1 MLCAL
6 QGERLWAVDFAFA
19 SCLKRSEPDCLD
31 QESPPLGIG
40 CLEKCTNYSRPLQKN
55 LALAGAPSVGGWVL
69 ISFLFPEAYPWP
81 DTW

>member
-6 QGERLWAVDFAFA
+6 QDERLWAVDFAFA

-40 CLEKCTNYSRPLQKN
+40 CLEKCTNYLLQAFAEKFSLSRSSFRGGLGFN
-55 LALAGAPSVGGWVL
+55 LLPVPRGSPMA
-69 ISFLFPEAYPWP
+69 
-81 DTW
+81 